1 MPSPLLLIG
10 LGNPGP
16 QYDCTRHNIG
26 FMAAEAFVR
35 QHNSDLTPW
44 QDKPK
49 LKGQLAKVIAY
60 GQTIWVIKP
69 TTYMNLS
76 GEAVQ
81 ATMAFYDIPLTNFLV
96 VLDDVALPLG
106 KLRYRASGS
115 SGGHNGL
122 KSINQHL
129 KGMEG
134 NSPTGEAYAR
144 LRLGVGAPSG
154 GQPLPNYVLGRF
166 TPDEQTHL
174 PDILN
179 ATTSAIA
186 HWVTLPKSNA
196 TSTQQLTQA
205 INGLNLLPSEPPPE
219 SRHPNTQS

>member
-1 MPSPLLLIG
+1 MPSPLLIVG

-16 QYDCTRHNIG
+16 QYDLTRHNIG
-26 FMAAEAFVR
+26 FMAADVFVR
-35 QHNSDLTPW
+35 QHSSELSPW

-49 LKGQLAKVIAY
+49 LKGQLAKVIAG
-60 GQTIWVIKP
+60 GQTVWVLKP
-69 TTYMNLS
+69 STFMNLS

-81 ATMAFYDIPLTNFLV
+81 ATMAFFDIPLTNILV

-134 NSPTGEAYAR
+134 NSPTGEAFAR

-174 PDILN
+174 PMILESTINAISHWASLPKGN
-179 ATTSAIA
+179 AT
-186 HWVTLPKSNA
+186 N
-196 TSTQQLTQA
+196 TQELTQA
-205 INGLNLLPSEPPPE
+205 INGLNLLPETTVPE
-219 SRHPNTQS
+219 